1 MRRFAVPFAVLY
13 SSLYLTTA
21 SLWGQIPKLAPLAE
35 VARAEDSPDTFAN
48 NEVFYNSPRAPEP
61 QAFQAAGTVSV
72 EQLQHPLSRKGEKM
86 LHRAKNFS
94 AMGDHGK
101 AIAELRLALGERSAI
116 PYAHSLLGSEYLKIN
131 QVPAA
136 IEALEQAVKLL
147 PRNAV
152 NHSNLGFALFLM
164 GYADR
169 AEQEVRRALD
179 LDRALGQN
187 NEKTRH
193 VLSLITHAREAGQ

>member
-1 MRRFAVPFAVLY
+1 MRRFFVPFAAL
-13 SSLYLTTA
+13 SITAA
-21 SLWGQIPKLAPLAE
+21 SLWGQIPKFPSLGTLAH
-35 VARAEDSPDTFAN
+35 AEDSQEADVN
-48 NEVFYNSPRAPEP
+48 NEIFFSGARAPEP
-61 QAFQAAGTVSV
+61 QAFQPAGTVSV
-72 EQLQHPLSRKGEKM
+72 EQLQHPVSRKGEK
-86 LHRAKNFS
+86 LLRRAHNFS

-136 IEALEQAVKLL
+136 IEALEEAVKLL
-147 PRNAV
+147 PRNPV
-152 NHSNLGFALFLM
+152 NHSNLGFALFLL

-187 NEKTRH
+187 DEKTRH
-193 VLSLITHAREAGQ
+193 VLRLITHAREAGQ